1 MASERPESS
10 FDGHS
15 TSPANKLNRQNIDA
29 YPAHDDRKCIES
41 NSASQSHL
49 PKSERPKRSWKH
61 SWKCYKLRYGMPFW
75 MVTLAVLGFFAALG
89 HHLYYQSLHDQ
100 LVQESQWPIRL
111 GTALAFFIKASFIAS
126 IEIAYR
132 QQAWLLVKKR
142 NYRIS
147 TLDSVFSAC
156 SSPWSFA
163 NVQFLWEAYL
173 MALTALFVWLLPL
186 SAIAS
191 PSALSIRDAA
201 RAHPAMCNN
210 VSMLDFT
217 RENGFDADSEDQE
230 RAGLSYW
237 EFNRADQALTYAA
250 PSSDLERIFSL
261 SSLSYTGPLKPSNPC
276 PSVKSCNYSMELAAP
291 AFSCQKRSDFGGNNP
306 PANRSQLSPTGLLY
320 TAYSSIDEG
329 ESGRPLAWDNMPST
343 AQELGL
349 FTEVPSLWV
358 GWITHS
364 DGYHSHI
371 AECILYNAT
380 TSLDVT
386 FSGDDVS
393 IIQTAISY
401 ISPLLPEG
409 SSKSPLDSDY
419 QQFSGYYGASYLF
432 RNFLFGNLT
441 ADTTYGFIDA
451 TDAAQTNWFEAT
463 SGITLSNDFAT
474 TIEHSFRDLFISM
487 LSATKLHSQIASS
500 VSCSVTENVLVW
512 NYAPFWLVLS
522 YSIALGLNV
531 IAVIIGIYCFRKN
544 GCSMNTT
551 FSTFV
556 VTTRS
561 TDLDKLSERQLL
573 GYWPIN
579 EEILSAKVRFG
590 ELVGSPDQNDPLPS
604 RTAFAFPNNVQPI
617 TNSKKYL

>member
-1 MASERPESS
+1 MASEVLESS
-10 FDGHS
+10 VDRHPA
-15 TSPANKLNRQNIDA
+15 SPANEPAGQSTDA
-29 YPAHDDRKCIES
+29 CPANGDRGRAEPTP
-41 NSASQSHL
+41 ASHGHP
-49 PKSERPKRSWKH
+49 PKSQRPKGSWKN
-61 SWKCYKLRYGMPFW
+61 SLECYQSRYGMPFL
-75 MVTLAVLGFFAALG
+75 MVALAVLGFFAALG

-100 LVQESQWPIRL
+100 LVQESQWPIRF
-111 GTALAFFIKASFIAS
+111 GTALAFFIKASFIGS

-132 QQAWLLVKKR
+132 QQAWLLVKRR

-147 TLDSVFSAC
+147 TLDSLFSAC
-156 SSPWSFA
+156 FNPWGFA
-163 NVQFLWEAYL
+163 NIQFLLEAYL
-173 MALTALFVWLLPL
+173 VAITALFVWLLPL

-210 VSMLDFT
+210 VSMLDST
-217 RENGFDADSEDQE
+217 RENGFDGDSADQE

-237 EFNRADQALTYAA
+237 DFNRADQALTYAG
-250 PSSDLERIFSL
+250 PSGDLQRIFKL
-261 SSLSYTGPLKPSNPC
+261 SSLSYTGPLKPSSPC
-276 PSVKSCNYSMELAAP
+276 PSVKACNYSMELAAP

-329 ESGRPLAWDNMPST
+329 ESGRPLAWENMSST

-349 FTEVPSLWV
+349 FTEVPSVWV
-358 GWITHS
+358 GWITQS
-364 DGYHSHI
+364 GGYHSHI

-380 TSLDVT
+380 TSLNVT
-386 FSGDDVS
+386 FSGEDVS
-393 IIQTAISY
+393 IIQTAVNF

-419 QQFSGYYGASYLF
+419 QQFSGYYAASYLF

-441 ADTTYGFIDA
+441 ADTEYGYIDA
-451 TDAAQTNWFEAT
+451 TDAAQTNWFGAT
-463 SGITLSNDFAT
+463 SGIILSNDFAT

-522 YSIALGLNV
+522 YSVALGLSV
-531 IAVIIGIYCFRKN
+531 TAVSMGIYCFRKN

-561 TDLDKLSERQLL
+561 ADLGELSERQLL
-573 GYWPIN
+573 GNWPIN

-590 ELVGSPDQNDPLPS
+590 ELVVSSDQNDSSPS

-617 TNSKKYL
+617 TDPKKYL